1 MQAMN
6 SEDYKLKEAP
16 PGTAEGAN
24 DRAALFAQINDLQT
38 KGLKHLKKTNKAAPV
53 EEVKKEAPK

>member
-38 KGLKHLKKTNKAAPV
+38 KGLKRRQNKI
-53 EEVKKEAPK
+53 